1 MDQENREP
9 LTDDINPIFINSPD
23 NKYFNLIVYK
33 NDIIEDDNGIKYQ
46 ILSKLGEGQFGQVFA
61 VSEITSTNQEHPIYA
76 LKITKSHSEYRDQAQ
91 KEADLMKYIS
101 EYSSDD
107 EMEHIIRFIRSF
119 IFKNH
124 LVILTEILSMNLM
137 TIIEKKKYIGLPLNL
152 IQSIVR
158 TILEALST
166 LLRLGIVHSDVKPEN
181 ILLVNGT
188 STKFK
193 IVDFGSSRFIS
204 QQCTFYIQSRFY
216 RAPEV
221 ILSIPHSYPI
231 DIWSL
236 GCVAVELFVGLPLF
250 PGENEVQMIILISRM
265 LGQIPQNMI
274 DISPRK
280 NIFFNPDNS
289 LKTESE
295 ICSSLKIE
303 VVELQKYFY
312 LKKLPDIIM
321 YYSHNIGITTAE
333 QKKENWRRKL
343 FVDLLTK
350 MLTLDPQQRISPND
364 ALQHPFITTDLHYS

>member
-1 MDQENREP
+1 MNQEDREP

-61 VSEITSTNQEHPIYA
+61 VSEITSTNQERPIYA

-124 LVILTEILSMNLM
+124 LVILTELLSTNLM
-137 TIIEKKKYIGLPLNL
+137 TVIERKKYIGLPLNL

-181 ILLVNGT
+181 ILLVNDT

-204 QQCTFYIQSRFY
+204 QQFTFYIQSRFY

-250 PGENEVQMIILISRM
+250 PGQNEVQMIILISRM

-280 NIFFNPDNS
+280 NFFFNPDNS

-321 YYSHNIGITTAE
+321 YYSHNIGITAAE